1 MIGPPSGRWLQAQ
14 AGGSAACI
22 IRFIFLV
29 KERSIHMG
37 TARTHSFYEMLR
49 RRSPGIYFQLDTLLD
64 MQRSA
69 KDLKD
74 DYFDLHQGKRD
85 AR

>member
-1 MIGPPSGRWLQAQ
+1 MD
-14 AGGSAACI
+14 
-22 IRFIFLV
+22 
-29 KERSIHMG
+29 

-49 RRSPGIYFQLDTLLD
+49 RQSPRIYFQLDTLLD

-69 KDLKD
+69 KVLQA
-74 DYFDLHQGKRD
+74 DYFDLYQGKRD

>member
-1 MIGPPSGRWLQAQ
+1 MD
-14 AGGSAACI
+14 
-22 IRFIFLV
+22 
-29 KERSIHMG
+29 

-49 RRSPGIYFQLDTLLD
+49 RNRPSIYFQLDTLLD

-69 KDLKD
+69 KVLQV
-74 DYFDLHQGKRD
+74 DYFDLYQSKPN

>member
-1 MIGPPSGRWLQAQ
+1 MD
-14 AGGSAACI
+14 
-22 IRFIFLV
+22 
-29 KERSIHMG
+29 